1 MGSHPPVV
9 VVGFHQELQE
19 MIDEA
24 DRDGDGEVNEARKFA
39 REYVPG
45 TTHIAGWEIH
55 HLKVY
60 LLLRNVWVVHCYLTY
75 FTKGYLRENYT
86 PEN

>member
-1 MGSHPPVV
+1 
-9 VVGFHQELQE
+9 

-45 TTHIAGWEIH
+45 TTHRAGWEIH

-60 LLLRNVWVVHCYLTY
+60 LLLKMCGCSIATLLYQRVP
-75 FTKGYLRENYT
+75 LRENYT